1 MREVIDSIIGDED
14 AAGVFLQLKGSGM
27 GQGGMIRRYDTGN
40 PSHYFYAFTTAI
52 PRGQQAVPIEM
63 IFPADA
69 VLWIGLAPAEATV
82 NPQQDSS
89 VIIPS

>member
-1 MREVIDSIIGDED
+1 VQNVIEELIGKED
-14 AAGVFLQLKGSGM
+14 AAGVFLQLKSSGM
-27 GQGGMIRRYDTGN
+27 GQGGMIRRHPIGN
-40 PSHYFYAFTTAI
+40 SMYYAFMTAI

-63 IFPADA
+63 IFLAEA

-82 NPQQDSS
+82 NPEQNSN